1 MADYTGDNLRRLMA
15 AHGWTTDQVA
25 SQTGLDRRTIKAILD
40 GRHKSHPRTIK
51 RLADGLEV
59 AVDEFFVDPSQ
70 LLYRQFDRRTNP
82 AVDDLLAGRPELFAD
97 WTSADFEELHSR
109 VGTGGPL
116 TVEGVR
122 EAVSRMNLD
131 RETREKVSV
140 LLESSQAEAFRGI
153 VDVLYAY
160 LDPRVRLG

>member
-1 MADYTGDNLRRLMA
+1 MADYTGNNLRRLMA
-15 AHGWTTDQVA
+15 VHGWTTDQVA
-25 SQTGLDRRTIKAILD
+25 AQTGLDRRTIKAILD

-51 RLADGLEV
+51 RLADGLGV

-70 LLYRQFDRRTNP
+70 LLYRQFDRGTNP
-82 AVDDLLAGRPELFAD
+82 AVDELLASRPELFAD

-122 EAVSRMNLD
+122 EAATRMNLH
-131 RETREKVSV
+131 RETHEKMAV
-140 LLESSQAEAFRGI
+140 LLESSQADVVRGI
-153 VDVLYAY
+153 VDLLYAQVVVK
-160 LDPRVRLG
+160 PG

>member
-1 MADYTGDNLRRLMA
+1 MADFSGDNLRRLMA

-25 SQTGLDRRTIKAILD
+25 AETGLDRRTIKAILD

-51 RLADGLEV
+51 RLADGLGV
-59 AVDEFFVDPSQ
+59 TVDEFFVEPSQ

-82 AVDDLLAGRPELFAD
+82 AVDELLASRPGLFAD

-116 TVEGVR
+116 TVEGVQ
-122 EAVSRMNLD
+122 EAVRRMNLH
-131 RETREKVSV
+131 REIHEKLAV
-140 LLESSQAEAFRGI
+140 LLESSQADVVRGI
-153 VDVLYAY
+153 VDLLYAQVVVK
-160 LDPRVRLG
+160 RG

>member
-15 AHGWTTDQVA
+15 AHGWTADQVA
-25 SQTGLDRRTIKAILD
+25 AHTGLDRRTVTAILD

-51 RLADGLEV
+51 RLADGLGV
-59 AVDEFFVDPSQ
+59 ASDEFFVDPSQ

-82 AVDDLLAGRPELFAD
+82 AVDELLASRPALFAD

-116 TVEGVR
+116 TVDGVR
-122 EAVSRMNLD
+122 EAVSRMNLH
-131 RETREKVSV
+131 REVHEKVSV
-140 LLESSQAEAFRGI
+140 LLESSQAEALRGI
-153 VDVLYAY
+153 VDVLYAQVVVK
-160 LDPRVRLG
+160 PG

>member
-1 MADYTGDNLRRLMA
+1 MTDYAGDNLRRLMA
-15 AHGWTTDQVA
+15 CHGWTTDQVA
-25 SQTGLDRRTIKAILD
+25 EQTGLDRRTITAILD

-51 RLADGLEV
+51 RLADGLRV

-70 LLYRQFDRRTNP
+70 LLYRQFDSRTNP
-82 AVDDLLAGRPELFAD
+82 VVDELLAGRPELFAD

-122 EAVSRMNLD
+122 EAVGRMNRR
-131 RETREKVSV
+131 REMYEKLAV
-140 LLESSQAEAFRGI
+140 LLETSQADVVCGI
-153 VDVLYAY
+153 LDLLYAQVVVK
-160 LDPRVRLG
+160 PP